1 MTGRVM
7 KTFKHVFGNRETGVA
22 VCSCAAGEQI
32 AINAMT
38 LSGVT
43 RRRSAGSR
51 RDRDCRATL
60 DRDG

>member
-32 AINAMT
+32 AINGEAA
-38 LSGVT
+38 S
-43 RRRSAGSR
+43 
-51 RDRDCRATL
+51 
-60 DRDG
+60 